1 MGSLTGTNLESR
13 GLAGTEIQ
21 RVLGVWVRQ
30 RQDSWGHPEWQVG
43 QEQGRVEVREAER
56 GRNRGRSRSG
66 RSWGDRPSCEVRGG
80 SGATGA
86 AGVSQGRL
94 WTESLGEG
102 RTRGCLG
109 RLEGGDEQEG
119 TVPGESG
126 EIGSKSWLKNC
137 GFLSTEDR
145 DLMGT
150 CRNSA

>member
-1 MGSLTGTNLESR
+1 MGMGSLTGTNLELR

-21 RVLGVWVRQ
+21 RVLGVCVRQ
-30 RQDSWGHPEWQVG
+30 RQDSWGHPERQVG
-43 QEQGRVEVREAER
+43 R
-56 GRNRGRSRSG
+56 RNRGRSRSG
-66 RSWGDRPSCEVRGG
+66 RSWGDRLSREVRGG

-86 AGVSQGRL
+86 AGVSQGRV

-126 EIGSKSWLKNC
+126 ETGSKSWLKNC